1 MKTSPD
7 DKHDR
12 RKLTE
17 TVNKQ
22 AERLKRAEKDRPTI
36 LAQTRFIGTIGLMFI
51 LPVIAGA
58 YFGRWLDSKLPGYTV
73 HWTVSMIFLGIVIGA
88 VNVYYFVRE

>member
-1 MKTSPD
+1 MNPVPNGQR
-7 DKHDR
+7 DR
-12 RKLTE
+12 RKLAE
-17 TVNKQ
+17 SVDQQ
-22 AERLKRAEKDRPTI
+22 AEHLKRAEKDRPTL
-36 LAQTRFIGTIGLMFI
+36 LAQTRFIGTIGLLFI

-58 YFGRWLDSKLPGYTV
+58 YFGLWLDSRLPGYAV